1 MRISNIFNLI
11 SQNHDLLLPC
21 IKSKHRF
28 HHGSDIKLIMHLVA
42 QMRIHCQL
50 PPLPVV
56 GQYQGQYLRYTQYW
70 VLYVVEVEVEEKVE
84 FDGEV
89 EEEVEEEVEGGV
101 EGEIEEEVEREVYVH
116 RVEVVRLSK
125 LSSKFRDCSGS
136 T

>member
-1 MRISNIFNLI
+1 
-11 SQNHDLLLPC
+11 
-21 IKSKHRF
+21 
-28 HHGSDIKLIMHLVA
+28 
-42 QMRIHCQL
+42 MRIHCQL

-56 GQYQGQYLRYTQYW
+56 GQHQGQYLRYTQYW

-101 EGEIEEEVEREVYVH
+101 DGEIEEEVEREVYVH

>member
-1 MRISNIFNLI
+1 MTSFYLVLN
-11 SQNHDLLLPC
+11 Q
-21 IKSKHRF
+21 HRF

-42 QMRIHCQL
+42 QMRIRSVLHCQL

-70 VLYVVEVEVEEKVE
+70 VLYVVKVAVEEKVE

-89 EEEVEEEVEGGV
+89 EEDFEEEVEEEVEGGV

-116 RVEVVRLSK
+116 RVEVVR
-125 LSSKFRDCSGS
+125 GIV
-136 T
+136 

>member
-1 MRISNIFNLI
+1 MTSFYLVLN
-11 SQNHDLLLPC
+11 Q
-21 IKSKHRF
+21 HRF

-42 QMRIHCQL
+42 QMRIRSVLHCQL

-70 VLYVVEVEVEEKVE
+70 VLYVVEVE

-116 RVEVVRLSK
+116 RVEVVR
-125 LSSKFRDCSGS
+125 GIV
-136 T
+136 